1 MRATFYK
8 RNHVGVSVI
17 DADSTLNSEVLT
29 NVGSMSTDVY
39 AISLFVWNMVEIS
52 SFWFFVYS
60 KLLNYNPMASSLVLQ
75 YNKLFH
81 TQQVTEC

>member
-1 MRATFYK
+1 MRATLYK
-8 RNHVGVSVI
+8 RNQVGVGVI
-17 DADSTLNSEVLT
+17 DAHSTLNSEVLT

-39 AISLFVWNMVEIS
+39 AISL
-52 SFWFFVYS
+52 FWFFVYS

-81 TQQVTEC
+81 T

>member
-1 MRATFYK
+1 MRATLYK
-8 RNHVGVSVI
+8 KKQVGVGVI
-17 DADSTLNSEVLT
+17 DAHSTLNSEVLT

-81 TQQVTEC
+81 T